1 MTTITSDVVNV
12 ARPAQDIFAFLID
25 LNNLE
30 KLMPEGKYS
39 EWESTAD
46 DCRFNLNGMASIGM
60 KITDSNPPNSIH
72 IVSNGKNPF
81 EFTLDVSIKEAAAGC
96 DCQSGGN
103 QCIGQLKFASKRQL
117 CTIQAARAPL
127 QIRSLSPPGR
137 ENACTAA
144 QIWCWSGR
152 WR

>member
-96 DCQSGGN
+96 DCQLTFN
-103 QCIGQLKFASKRQL
+103 GQLNMMLKMMAVTPLTNFFNILAKNLAKQL
-117 CTIQAARAPL
+117 A
-127 QIRSLSPPGR
+127 
-137 ENACTAA
+137 
-144 QIWCWSGR
+144 
-152 WR
+152 

>member
-1 MTTITSDVVNV
+1 MTTITSDVVSV
-12 ARPAQDIFAFLID
+12 AASAQDIFAFLID

-60 KITDSNPPNSIH
+60 KVASSNQPNSIH

-81 EFTLDVSIKEAAAGC
+81 EFTLDVSIKEAGAAC
-96 DCQSGGN
+96 DCQLTLN
-103 QCIGQLKFASKRQL
+103 AELNMMLKMMAV
-117 CTIQAARAPL
+117 TPL
-127 QIRSLSPPGR
+127 TNFFNILAKNLAK
-137 ENACTAA
+137 EMA
-144 QIWCWSGR
+144 
-152 WR
+152 